1 MPIVANWHEHWILRQ
16 TIGMNVA
23 GFDCG
28 GTSSR
33 LQVCDP
39 TGKVIFE
46 SKSGAANWASTPRE
60 VLHTHLRTLC
70 SDAPKISTA
79 AVCMAGLLT
88 DQDKSDLKGLVS
100 ELLPDAEVIP
110 YPDYAASLSAC
121 DDPDAICVISGTGS
135 LISSFGVNGI
145 VKSGGG
151 GPLLGD
157 VGSGFWAGKVLLTEW
172 LIPSQRERIS
182 PAALECVRKVL
193 GANDEP
199 GVVAA
204 VYRNRTPGGQLLA
217 NLGGE
222 LARAADAGDEYCQ
235 GILGSAMQP
244 LADLVHDHMR
254 HQGFPERKFKVYR
267 TGGFWDAS
275 PMVIRFFESWLRMQ
289 TYAPKL
295 TPLEG
300 AVRLATQ

>member
-1 MPIVANWHEHWILRQ
+1 MI
-16 TIGMNVA
+16 VA

-33 LQVCDP
+33 FQVTDAAG
-39 TGKVIFE
+39 TVLFE

-60 VLHTHLRTLC
+60 VLQTHLRTLC
-70 SDAPKISTA
+70 IGAPEVQSA

-88 DQDKSDLKGLVS
+88 DEDKSEVNDFVS
-100 ELLPDAEVIP
+100 GILPGARISTF
-110 YPDYAASLSAC
+110 PDYAASLAAC

-135 LISSFGVNGI
+135 LISSFGENGI

-157 VGSGFWAGKVLLTEW
+157 VGSGFWAGKMLLTEW

-182 PAALECVRKVL
+182 EAALGCVQKIL
-193 GANDEP
+193 GATDEP

-217 NLGGE
+217 QVGGE

-235 GILGSAMQP
+235 GILGSSMQP

-254 HQGFPERKFKVYR
+254 HQGFPERKFKIYR
-267 TGGFWDAS
+267 AGGFWDAS
-275 PMVIRFFESWLRMQ
+275 PMVIKFFESWLRMQ
-289 TYAPKL
+289 TYAPPL
-295 TPLEG
+295 SPLEG